1 MRASAVGYRVGAARL
16 VEGVDLDAA
25 GGQLTMVVGPNG
37 AGKST
42 LCALLAGDLRPTSGV
57 VELDGR
63 PIGAWSRRELAR
75 RRAVLPQHAATS
87 GWFRAVDLVAM
98 GRHAWGRGAGDL
110 ERAHAALVEAGV
122 GHLAERPFPTLSG
135 GEQARVHLARVLVQ
149 DTPVLLLDEP
159 TASLDLRHQHLVA
172 AVARDRA
179 DRGVA
184 VVAVVHDL
192 ALAGAYADRVV
203 AMAGGRVVADG
214 SPAEVLRGEALTRLY
229 GHPVIVRPHPTEG
242 WPLATAERRVDISDH
257 RVLGI
262 PNSRSSD
269 T

>member
-1 MRASAVGYRVGAARL
+1 VGLTAHGLSFLVGTKPL
-16 VEGVDLDAA
+16 VDDVDLELR
-25 GGQLTMVVGPNG
+25 GGELTMVVGPNG

-42 LCALLAGDLRPTSGV
+42 LCALLAGDARATSGT

-63 PIGAWSRRELAR
+63 PVRSWSRRELAR
-75 RRAVLPQHAATS
+75 RRAVLPQHPATS
-87 GWFRAVDLVAM
+87 GWFRAVDLVVM
-98 GRHAWGRGAGDL
+98 GRHAWGRGPDDIGMA
-110 ERAHAALVEAGV
+110 RAALEEAGV

-172 AVARDRA
+172 QVARRRA
-179 DRGVA
+179 DAGVA

-203 AMAGGRVVADG
+203 AMQAGRVVADG
-214 SPAEVLRGEALTRLY
+214 SPGDVLRGPALSVLY
-229 GHPVIVRPHPTEG
+229 GHPVVVTPHPTQG
-242 WPLATAERRVDISDH
+242 WPLVTPERGVDAPIT
-257 RVLGI
+257 LC
-262 PNSRSSD
+262 
-269 T
+269 